1 MESLSEDL
9 AILNRF
15 NFDRQPVAIKY
26 LYLKPKG
33 IEKLQKSMSI
43 CEMLIEAQTT
53 KPFYAEKD
61 NFACAGKVI
70 TGMADVDPIV
80 KSGQLSYMGSFSDPR
95 AGARYIDQYPKIS
108 KDIVKYVVFSP
119 LAKLSFDPD
128 VLVITCSIEQAEV
141 ILRASSYKNG
151 RAWSPKMATY
161 VACSW
166 LLVYPY
172 MTGELNYIITGLSHG
187 MTRRRLLPKGLL
199 LISIPFDLLP
209 TIAQNLQEM
218 EWKLKSHIM
227 SRENYEKWSSVEREK
242 VKQQTEIT
250 LELF

>member
-1 MESLSEDL
+1 MRSLSKDL
-9 AILNRF
+9 AIFNKF

-33 IEKLQKSMSI
+33 IEKLQKTMSI

-53 KPFYAEKD
+53 SPFYVGKD

-70 TGMADVDPIV
+70 TGMADIDPIV
-80 KSGQLSYMGSFSDPR
+80 KSGQLSYMGSFNDPR
-95 AGARYIDQYPKIS
+95 AGARYIDRYPKIS
-108 KDIVKYVVFSP
+108 KDIVNYVVFSP
-119 LAKLSFDPD
+119 LAKLPFDPD
-128 VLVITCSIEQAEV
+128 VLVITCNIEQAEV

-151 RAWSPKMATY
+151 KPWSMKMATY

-172 MTGELNYIITGLSHG
+172 ITGELNCIITGLSHG
-187 MTRRRLLPKGLL
+187 MTRRRLLPNGLI
-199 LISIPFDLLP
+199 LISIPFDLIP
-209 TIAQNLQEM
+209 IITQNLEEM
-218 EWKLKSHIM
+218 EWKLKSHVLN
-227 SRENYEKWSSVEREK
+227 REDYEKWSSIEREK